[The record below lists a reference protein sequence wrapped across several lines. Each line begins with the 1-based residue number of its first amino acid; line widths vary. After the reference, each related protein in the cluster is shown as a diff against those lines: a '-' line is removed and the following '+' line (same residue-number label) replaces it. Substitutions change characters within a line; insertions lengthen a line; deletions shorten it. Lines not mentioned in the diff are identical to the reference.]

1 IFSSQ
6 GSFLAVIL
14 IGDSL
19 FSLSLFEHLVN
30 TFFSL
35 LLEVLFV
42 SLTPSGECL
51 IIIAQ
56 MGLLGKTHI
65 IRFIWNN

>member
-30 TFFSL
+30 TFFVAPRSSFCEPHPFGRVL
-35 LLEVLFV
+35 DYNSTDGAFRQNSYYPFYLE
-42 SLTPSGECL
+42 
-51 IIIAQ
+51 
-56 MGLLGKTHI
+56 
-65 IRFIWNN
+65 